1 MITIT
6 QQLPKSRINF
16 ENQIHILDN
25 GVVQIPYKHFFF
37 GGGEQH
43 IKFDPAD
50 VPTDVPLTILVRYAQ
65 DTDIIKLTLIVDAL
79 RNLGCKNLHLKIP
92 YFPAARQDRVC
103 VKGEP
108 LSVKVYADLIN
119 AMKFDSVT
127 VFDPHSD
134 VTPALINN
142 VKVVDN
148 TKFVYDVIS
157 SQNYMDSMK
166 RSVLVSPDAGSNK
179 KVANVAKYLFK
190 RVLNLPVIRADKLRN
205 VATGEIIETTV
216 YADDLS
222 GKETYIIDDICSKGG
237 TFCALSKV
245 LKEKGAS
252 KVYLVVSHYEGTAN
266 LRILKESGI
275 DRVFTTDSKPFVDRD
290 ASFLSIHNI
299 EKYI

>member
-1 MITIT
+1 MIKIT
-6 QQLPKSRINF
+6 SNITGK
-16 ENQIHILDN
+16 E
-25 GVVQIPYKHFFF
+25 IPYKHFFF

-43 IKFDPAD
+43 
-50 VPTDVPLTILVRYAQ
+50 LQILDDLGIESVEIFLRYFG
-65 DTDIIKLTLIVDAL
+65 DSDIIKLSLLVDAL
-79 RNLGCKNLHLKIP
+79 RNTGCKRIWLKIP
-92 YFPAARQDRVC
+92 YFPAARQDRIC
-103 VKGEP
+103 NSGEP
-108 LSVKVYADLIN
+108 FSVKVYSNLIN
-119 AMKFDSVT
+119 NMNFDKVT

-142 VKVVDN
+142 VRVVDN

-157 SQNYMDSMK
+157 SMNYLDSIK

-190 RVLNLPVIRADKLRN
+190 KLYNLPVIRADKLRN

-222 GKETYIIDDICSKGG
+222 GKECYIIDDIASKGG
-237 TFCALSKV
+237 TFMALAKK

-252 KVYLVVSHYEGTAN
+252 KVYLIVSHYEGTAN
-266 LRILKESGI
+266 LQNLKSSGI
-275 DRVFTTDSKPFVDRD
+275 DYVFTTDSKPFVDRD
-290 ASFLSIHNI
+290 DSFLSVRNI